1 MKNKTLH
8 SLILSAMFAAII
20 SVLAQLFIPFPLV
33 PITGQTL
40 AIGLAATILGKKYGT
55 YSVLVY
61 LFIGAVGVPVFSGM
75 TAGLSVLIGPTGG
88 YLIGFIPSAFMI
100 GLYLER
106 FGYTVKHAVFAN
118 LIGMG
123 ITLTFGTIWLKLS
136 AELTWT
142 AAIAA
147 GVTPFLIAGVL
158 KAFIASYLGILIRQ
172 RLQSAKLLRFER

>member
-1 MKNKTLH
+1 MKNNTLH

-20 SVLAQLFIPFPLV
+20 SVLAQMFIPFPLV

-61 LFIGAVGVPVFSGM
+61 LFIGAVGMPVFSGM
-75 TAGLSVLIGPTGG
+75 TAGFSILIGPTGG
-88 YLIGFIPSAFMI
+88 YLIGFIPSVFII
-100 GLYLER
+100 GLFLEKSG
-106 FGYTVKHAVFAN
+106 FTVKHSILAN
-118 LIGMG
+118 LIGMC

-136 AELTWT
+136 AGLTWT
-142 AAIAA
+142 SAIAA

-158 KAFIASYLGILIRQ
+158 KALIASYLGIIIRQ
-172 RLQSAKLLRFER
+172 RLQSAKLLRFAR